1 MQCWHFESIKKNLSQ
16 RESEFKKS
24 LLMFMFA
31 MDGIYI
37 VDIGVGI
44 LEGCVGENCTNV
56 LSSSKIVMP
65 VMMSGEGEPYVDEK

>member
-1 MQCWHFESIKKNLSQ
+1 
-16 RESEFKKS
+16 
-24 LLMFMFA
+24 MFMFA